1 MAKKKTQKKGEDD
14 VEVQQVTVTP
24 KEMNSFYA
32 WEDETLILNVLG
44 TPSAKRDAIGKVKG
58 TQLCISVR
66 EAPRAGKATDYMVRF
81 LAGEFGVSTK
91 DIQVVYGRFNVN
103 KQMRIK
109 NPQHLPSSIIR
120 EAIPLTD
127 EKTFQKH
134 KKSRH

>member
-1 MAKKKTQKKGEDD
+1 MAKKKTRKKGEDD
-14 VEVQQVTVTP
+14 DEVEQVVVTP

-32 WEDETLILNVLG
+32 WEGETLILNVLG

-58 TQLCISVR
+58 IQLCISVR
-66 EAPRAGKATDYMVRF
+66 EAPRGGKATDYMLRF
-81 LAGEFGVSTK
+81 LAGVFGVSTK

-109 NPQHLPSSIIR
+109 NPQHLPSPIIR
-120 EAIPLTD
+120 EATPLTD
-127 EKTFQKH
+127 EKTSQKH